1 MLRSHTAPVIYIHVS
16 AEDNKIFSM
25 STDNTIKVFAL
36 LSFDV
41 LSNAVSDREG
51 VPFMFSFL
59 SLEPLGP
66 LISRYSDDTCFHGS
80 AFERK
85 NRQAGEGQP
94 LRELSIPAVLLG
106 WANVIA
112 LSPLLTLHP
121 EIPCEDAGWGWR
133 GGAGD
138 RMGTRVSSPVP
149 LEVVI
154 LSRSTQRASGPFL
167 KRSLQGLEFKLFWPW
182 QR

>member
-25 STDNTIKVFAL
+25 STHNTIEVFAL
-36 LSFDV
+36 LCFDV
-41 LSNAVSDREG
+41 LSSAVSDREG

-94 LRELSIPAVLLG
+94 FQELSIPAVLLG
-106 WANVIA
+106 
-112 LSPLLTLHP
+112 
-121 EIPCEDAGWGWR
+121 
-133 GGAGD
+133 
-138 RMGTRVSSPVP
+138 
-149 LEVVI
+149 
-154 LSRSTQRASGPFL
+154 
-167 KRSLQGLEFKLFWPW
+167 
-182 QR
+182 